1 VLVDART
8 SDDAAVYR
16 LDADRALVATVDF
29 FTPIVDDPFDFGR
42 IAAANAL
49 SDVYAMGARP
59 LFALNLVA
67 FPRALLGRGI
77 LEEILRGGGEITRA
91 AGIAVVGGHS
101 IDDAEPK
108 YGLCVL
114 GEVPPEQL
122 VRNSTARAGD
132 RLVLTKPLGTGIVA
146 TALKADAVDSAT
158 IQTAIDSM
166 VTLNRGAAEAM
177 LRAGVDAAT
186 DVTGFGLLGHL
197 REILLA
203 SGLSATVHAG
213 SVPLLPRA
221 LELAIAGHIPGGTRR
236 NLEDVAGSVRWAD
249 DVPEALRVLLCDA
262 QTSGGLL
269 MAVPPDRVDA
279 LSKDLA
285 ARGTPAAA
293 LVGELREGEPGT
305 LEVVA

>member
-1 VLVDART
+1 
-8 SDDAAVYR
+8 
-16 LDADRALVATVDF
+16 
-29 FTPIVDDPFDFGR
+29 
-42 IAAANAL
+42 
-49 SDVYAMGARP
+49 
-59 LFALNLVA
+59 
-67 FPRALLGRGI
+67 
-77 LEEILRGGGEITRA
+77 
-91 AGIAVVGGHS
+91 
-101 IDDAEPK
+101 
-108 YGLCVL
+108 
-114 GEVPPEQL
+114 
-122 VRNSTARAGD
+122 
-132 RLVLTKPLGTGIVA
+132 
-146 TALKADAVDSAT
+146 
-158 IQTAIDSM
+158 M